1 MYHVPNVL
9 PATSKG
15 ALLALVVDSDEE
27 RFAADIL
34 PAVEAGLGLACLVVA
49 LGLAGLPT
57 LVLAGLPTLVLA
69 GLVLVGLVLVVLTH
83 CNG

>member
-57 LVLAGLPTLVLA
+57 LVLAGL
-69 GLVLVGLVLVVLTH
+69 VLVGLVLVVLTH